1 MNKLLVVIREIWLQK
16 LPFRL
21 RDMLAMNT
29 NKPINELAEID
40 AVYEIYER
48 AVYNIAE
55 VKEPASLSRNM
66 NLDSTKS
73 VIRELQLQ
81 VAA

>member
-1 MNKLLVVIREIWLQK
+1 MS
-16 LPFRL
+16 
-21 RDMLAMNT
+21 T
-29 NKPINELAEID
+29 NKPINQLAEMTD
-40 AVYEIYER
+40 TIYETYEN

-55 VKEPASLSRNM
+55 VKEPTSLSRNM
-66 NLDSTKS
+66 NLDRIIS